1 MKGGDMIKKFLLR
14 STKGMTLVEIMVVIS
29 IIGLV
34 MAMVTV
40 NVMKRFEKAKVQ
52 TTQTQMKALEQ
63 ALEQYYLDNGAY
75 PSTDQGLEALASG
88 EYVKKVPKD
97 PWKRGYSYTS
107 PGTEGNPFEI
117 TSAGPDKQE
126 GTDDDI
132 KSWVLDE

>member
-1 MKGGDMIKKFLLR
+1 MIRKILKR
-14 STKGMTLVEIMVVIS
+14 TGGMTLVEIMVVIS

-40 NVMKRFEKAKVQ
+40 NVMSRFEKAKVQ
-52 TTQTQMKALEQ
+52 TTKTQIKALEQ

-88 EYVKKVPKD
+88 GDYLKKLPKD
-97 PWKRGYSYTS
+97 PWKRNYVYTS

-117 TSAGPDKQE
+117 VSAGPDKQE
-126 GTDDDI
+126 GTEDDI
-132 KSWVLDE
+132 KSWVTDE